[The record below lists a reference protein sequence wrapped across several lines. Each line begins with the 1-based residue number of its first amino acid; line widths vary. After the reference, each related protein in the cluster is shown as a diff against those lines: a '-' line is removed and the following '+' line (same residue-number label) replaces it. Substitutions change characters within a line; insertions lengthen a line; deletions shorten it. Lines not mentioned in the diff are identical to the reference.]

1 MITTAFP
8 ASTVEQAF
16 IGAALMN
23 PEQIIPLGIRATM
36 ARPWFADSTAGATWE
51 WMLNRYR
58 QSKPC
63 GFVEVLDCAKTHDG
77 KAWIERAVELSGT
90 PAYAAKQIQEIRA
103 AWLRREGA
111 LTLNQAA
118 KELADAE
125 TPDVFLSNAARDVL
139 NLAKNVEEDK
149 PLATV
154 ARDQY
159 EAWQHRKDSEHIYW
173 PLQAM
178 RNTYGFI
185 ECDLICLLAQPSC
198 GKTAFALQC
207 AATWAKQGHGVA
219 IKSLE
224 SKRGQIAS
232 RLIAA
237 LGDVNVSRVRRQVAF
252 TSEREQYLDACGVL
266 ERLPIEVDDKGCD
279 LAGVYAW
286 AVGAKQRGAKVLIL
300 DNLKHIRNGS
310 NTKDVTELH
319 REHFLGCKWIRDD
332 LELPFM
338 VLHHTNDE
346 GKAAWSRDI
355 ERDADVMI
363 YMTEG
368 AGTLKGD
375 PETER
380 YFVEFTFA
388 KYRDEASGALFETEF
403 KRKVQKFTPRER
415 T

>member
-1 MITTAFP
+1 MITTAF
-8 ASTVEQAF
+8 AVSTVEQAF
-16 IGAALMN
+16 IGAALME
-23 PEQIIPLGIRATM
+23 PAQVIPLGIRATM
-36 ARPWFADSTAGATWE
+36 ACAWFADSTAGATWD

-63 GFVEVLDCAKTHDG
+63 GFVEVLDCAKTADG
-77 KAWIERAVELSGT
+77 KAWIHQAVELSS
-90 PAYAAKQIQEIRA
+90 PVAYAAKQIQEIRS

-111 LTLNQAA
+111 LTLTQAA

-125 TPDVFLSNAARDVL
+125 TPDVALCNTARDVL
-139 NLAKNVEEDK
+139 NLAKNIEEDK

-154 ARDQY
+154 AREQF
-159 EAWQHRKDSEHIYW
+159 EAWKQRKDSEHIYW
-173 PLQAM
+173 PIQAM

-232 RLIAA
+232 RLIAS
-237 LGDVNVSRVRRQVAF
+237 LGNVNVSRVRRNVALDV
-252 TSEREQYLDACGVL
+252 EREQYLAACGIL
-266 ERLPIEVDDKGCD
+266 EGLPIEVDDKGCD
-279 LAGVYAW
+279 IAGVYAW
-286 AVGAKQRGAKVLIL
+286 AVSAKQRGAKVLIL

-310 NTKDVTELH
+310 HTKDVTELH

-355 ERDADVMI
+355 ERDADVML

-368 AGTLKGD
+368 EGTLKGD

-380 YFVEFTFA
+380 YFVDFTFA
-388 KYRDEASGALFETEF
+388 KYRDEASGALFEMEF
-403 KRKVQKFTPRER
+403 KRAVQTFNMRGR
-415 T
+415 L